1 MNSDMILNKL
11 DKLLNGE
18 EIDSDYELPP
28 SYDKDD
34 LYKYYSMI
42 EIYKHINQKI
52 KDEKKRL
59 YAFYLTDLF
68 AEDEEMER
76 ETVEDIVTDNGK
88 YKCIDIEKGPF
99 DSVTLL
105 KTEKGNS
112 SLSNESGYIHVE
124 GLMCYTNFTYE
135 DVYRIIYQNDTDL
148 LIRNRKMV
156 HNHWVDINECPI
168 FTKESLYIYENTKFK
183 NKEIK
188 RYVEIMLKTIDI
200 CRLEIH

>member
-1 MNSDMILNKL
+1 MNSDMILHKL

-18 EIDSDYELPP
+18 DIDSDYELPP
-28 SYDKDD
+28 SFDTND

-105 KTEKGNS
+105 QTDKDN
-112 SLSNESGYIHVE
+112 IHVE

-135 DVYRIIYQNDTDL
+135 DVYRIIHQNDTDL

-168 FTKESLYIYENTKFK
+168 FTKESLHIIENTQFK

-188 RYVEIMLKTIDI
+188 RFVEIMLKTIDI
-200 CRLEIH
+200 CRLEAK

>member
-1 MNSDMILNKL
+1 MNSDMILNTL

-28 SYDKDD
+28 SFDKED

-99 DSVTLL
+99 DTVTLL
-105 KTEKGNS
+105 QTEKGN
-112 SLSNESGYIHVE
+112 IHVE
-124 GLMCYTNFTYE
+124 GLVCNTNFTYE

-168 FTKESLYIYENTKFK
+168 FTKESLHIYDNTKFK
-183 NKEIK
+183 NNTIK
-188 RYVEIMLKTIDI
+188 HYVEIMLKTIDI
-200 CRLEIH
+200 CRLEAH